1 MIKNNVE
8 LKQTLSQSSINFM
21 FRIFGLG
28 SSFLTILIISR
39 LFGINNYGSF
49 SLILTISQAITLI
62 FAFGLPNAL
71 IFLKGNQKLSIEQ
84 TKSLLL
90 KGITIT
96 VTISIIPV
104 LIFFSLAEF
113 LASLFKNPDLEVY
126 FRILA
131 FSLPFLIVHELLLN
145 YFISI
150 KKFKFYNLFMFGLPN
165 VLFIVILLLF
175 FYLGKSDFYVFLAYV
190 IAIIFIVIMEL
201 LLVFRV
207 KFKEIETTK
216 FTTKKLLRVA
226 SPMLFSSLLLY
237 LLNWT
242 DIIILGLMTDEKQVG
257 IYNIAYK
264 IGSVGFLVLISIST
278 IITPKIAD
286 LFGNDKLEE
295 LKKLIHQYTRLIA
308 ILTLPVVLT
317 LIFLSDFILSFFGNE
332 TTSGATTLIIVAISV
347 FLSATAGNVDQIL
360 NMTNHQVILKN
371 ITIISFFINVILN
384 IILIPNYGIIGSAF
398 SSLISTIIINLLCLI
413 YIKKKLGFY
422 TLF

>member
-1 MIKNNVE
+1 MIKNNEE
-8 LKQTLSQSSINFM
+8 LRHTLSQSSINFM

-39 LFGINNYGSF
+39 LFGITNYGSF
-49 SLILTISQAITLI
+49 SLILTISQAVTLI
-62 FAFGLPNAL
+62 FTFGLPNAL

-84 TKSLLL
+84 TKRLLL
-90 KGITIT
+90 KGITT
-96 VTISIIPV
+96 TTTISIIPV

-113 LASLFKNPDLEVY
+113 LASLFKNPDLAVY

-150 KKFKFYNLFMFGLPN
+150 KKFMFYNLFMFGLPN
-165 VLFIVILLLF
+165 VLFIVLLLLF
-175 FYLGKSDFYVFLAYV
+175 FYLEKLDFYVFLAYV
-190 IAIIFIVIMEL
+190 IAIIFIVVMEL
-201 LLVFRV
+201 FLVFRV
-207 KFKEIETTK
+207 KFQNIETTK
-216 FTTKKLLRVA
+216 FTAKELLRVA
-226 SPMLFSSLLLY
+226 SPMMFSSLLLY

-242 DIIILGLMTDEKQVG
+242 DVIILGLMTDEKQVG

-264 IGSVGFLVLISIST
+264 IGSVGFLVLISFST
-278 IITPKIAD
+278 IITPKMAE

-317 LIFLSDFILSFFGNE
+317 LIFLSDFILAFFGTE
-332 TTSGATTLIIVAISV
+332 VTSGATTLIIVAISV
-347 FLSATAGNVDQIL
+347 LLSATAGNVDQIL

-384 IILIPNYGIIGSAF
+384 IVLIPNYGIIGSAF
-398 SSLISTIIINLLCLI
+398 SSLISTIVINLLCVI